1 MRFEAEIKTRDKAR
15 VKSYAR
21 GRGEA
26 EEKES
31 MHVCMRMRAS
41 TLSLQL
47 GKFTSGFR
55 RLFHELGLFF
65 EGNGTIQ

>member
-1 MRFEAEIKTRDKAR
+1 M
-15 VKSYAR
+15 Y
-21 GRGEA
+21 
-26 EEKES
+26 
-31 MHVCMRMRAS
+31 VCMRMRAS